1 MAFSR
6 KFLSALGIEA
16 DKVDQ
21 IIDAHTEVT
30 DALKSERDKYKADA
44 EKLPGV
50 QAELESLK
58 TEQAKTGK
66 DPYKV
71 KYEAIKEEFE
81 AYKNEQTAKA
91 TKASKTDAYR
101 ALLKECGVS
110 EKRIDAVLKVSDI
123 DSLELDDA
131 GKLKNAADLRKSVKE
146 EWSDFITT
154 ESVKGAQ
161 TATPPKTTGGTAM
174 TRDEIYKKDDSGR
187 FVYDAS
193 QRQAALS
200 QLIAAEQQQKG

>member
-30 DALKSERDKYKADA
+30 DALKSERDKYKAEA
-44 EKLPGV
+44 EKLPKV
-50 QAELESLK
+50 QEELETLK

-91 TKASKTDAYR
+91 TKASKTDAFR

-110 EKRIDAVLKVSDI
+110 EKRIDAVLRVSDI
-123 DSLELDDA
+123 DGLELDDD
-131 GKLKNAADLRKSVKE
+131 GKLKNVADLRKSVKE

-161 TATPPKTTGGTAM
+161 TATPPKNNGGTSM

-200 QLIAAEQQQKG
+200 KLIAAEQHGG